1 MTQQINT
8 TRGTSSPQKKDY
20 QTIFVYGSLRKGMGL
35 NPVLTSSE
43 YLGTV
48 TTEPKYTMYDLG
60 AFPCITEQGETSLV
74 GDLYIVNSDVLS
86 QLDVIESVPNLYDRK
101 EISIQD
107 YDNVQAYFWASNEVQ
122 MIDEYTIH
130 GGDWLFHRG
139 LIKDVEVEV
148 YYDEDKVVGRSVDL
162 IRETEVEDE

>member
-101 EISIQD
+101 EISSI
-107 YDNVQAYFWASNEVQ
+107 NARTNRRNSNLLRYISDLEPSRLFNRWR
-122 MIDEYTIH
+122 H
-130 GGDWLFHRG
+130 GSCTDRG
-139 LIKDVEVEV
+139 GIGKQ
-148 YYDEDKVVGRSVDL
+148 
-162 IRETEVEDE
+162 

>member
-48 TTEPKYTMYDLG
+48 TTEPKYTM
-60 AFPCITEQGETSLV
+60 
-74 GDLYIVNSDVLS
+74 
-86 QLDVIESVPNLYDRK
+86 
-101 EISIQD
+101 
-107 YDNVQAYFWASNEVQ
+107 
-122 MIDEYTIH
+122 
-130 GGDWLFHRG
+130 
-139 LIKDVEVEV
+139 
-148 YYDEDKVVGRSVDL
+148 
-162 IRETEVEDE
+162 